1 MVRLLKLPGGAAAS
15 GSAAS
20 APPPHGLDGADTADG
35 GGLVLKGHT
44 GTVRDIC
51 YPSLFPTSSPPGTS
65 SSASPG
71 SERLLS
77 VGAGDFA
84 CRVWDVRGGAA
95 AAAEAGG
102 PAGETGIK
110 PLVVFRGHTD
120 TVFSCSMLPG
130 GDVRSKSDRN

>member
-1 MVRLLKLPGGAAAS
+1 MVKLLKLPGGATAAS
-15 GSAAS
+15 SAS
-20 APPPHGLDGADTADG
+20 EPPPLALDGDEPADG
-35 GGLVLKGHT
+35 GGVVLRGHT

-51 YPSLFPTSSPPGTS
+51 YPSLYPTSSPPGTRS
-65 SSASPG
+65 STSPG

-84 CRVWDVRGGAA
+84 CRVWDVRGGAVA
-95 AAAEAGG
+95 AAGAGG
-102 PAGETGIK
+102 SAGENGIK

-130 GDVRSKSDRN
+130 GDVREQ